1 MSARRDDD
9 DDDDV
14 RDLSVRKGAS
24 AATSTQRS
32 SSSSSSAKNKTLVFL
47 VRVCMWGV
55 LVLLFGRSR
64 SAESIATPREHTGYI
79 LAPLVRHSYI
89 TCCAPEES
97 TNPSLTARTA
107 STPLR

>member
-1 MSARRDDD
+1 MSARRDD

-32 SSSSSSAKNKTLVFL
+32 SSSSSAKNKTLVFL

-55 LVLLFGRSR
+55 LVFFYSGGVGRLSQ
-64 SAESIATPREHTGYI
+64 SPPRG
-79 LAPLVRHSYI
+79 
-89 TCCAPEES
+89 S
-97 TNPSLTARTA
+97 TQDTY
-107 STPLR
+107 

>member
-24 AATSTQRS
+24 AATSTQR

-64 SAESIATPREHTGYI
+64 SAESIAAPREHTGYI
-79 LAPLVRHSYI
+79 LAPLVRHSR
-89 TCCAPEES
+89 TLHAAPLEK
-97 TNPSLTARTA
+97 ARTH
-107 STPLR
+107 R